1 MRKLCIVFLCLGM
14 IAFSACGSK
23 TSFSSVEEKRA
34 TTGEGNTVEEKEEE
48 SENINQEAGQE
59 ELKYYL
65 PDQFFYNQESVKIH
79 DYTVA
84 VKGYQIS
91 ESLDEIDHLSD
102 FGESEGDFEMI
113 NLDFEIEKLGFIVV
127 EYEITNNTDQ
137 VKTISVG
144 GDLSR
149 LYARVDG
156 DLENKFA
163 DKKIVSA
170 NNGECL
176 FDQNTYDYES
186 DKYYW
191 LYLKAGETKTIHVLT
206 NFDLIYKNQPIYC
219 ELFAGI
225 KRFDELTLK
234 SADQTDGDIKFL
246 LVKDGQGE

>member
-14 IAFSACGSK
+14 IVFSACGSK

-48 SENINQEAGQE
+48 SENIDQADGQE

-65 PDQFFYNQESVKIH
+65 PDQFFYNQESVEFR

-84 VKGYQIS
+84 VKGYQIY
-91 ESLDEIDHLSD
+91 ETLDEIDHLSD
-102 FGESEGDFEMI
+102 FGDSEEDFEMI

-127 EYEITNNTDQ
+127 EYEITNNSDQ
-137 VKTISVG
+137 VKTIYVG
-144 GDLSR
+144 GDLSE

-163 DKKIVSA
+163 DKKIVRA

-176 FDQNTYDYES
+176 FDQNTYDHES
-186 DKYYW
+186 DKYYR
-191 LYLKAGETKTIHVLT
+191 LYLKAGETKTVRVLT
-206 NFDLIYKNQPIYC
+206 NFDLIYKDEAIYC
-219 ELFAGI
+219 KLFAGI
-225 KRFDELTLK
+225 KGVDELTLK
-234 SADQTDGDIKFL
+234 SADQTDEDIKFL